1 MTTTCAACHN
11 GTCRWCWAPAHRKLH
26 EGGANPDLAGLA
38 AVADRARPTIGVS
51 PGAWQEAA
59 EVMGSQNASITLAAI
74 LQRAERIRSCGGYLR
89 DLTEKA
95 RAQKFSVWPMVT
107 ALLNARVGALEKAA
121 AGKGAEESSAAQ
133 ERGGCRGAARWIS
146 ATRCATA

>member
-1 MTTTCAACHN
+1 
-11 GTCRWCWAPAHRKLH
+11 
-26 EGGANPDLAGLA
+26 
-38 AVADRARPTIGVS
+38 
-51 PGAWQEAA
+51 
-59 EVMGSQNASITLAAI
+59 MGSQNASITLAAI
-74 LQRAERIRSCGGYLR
+74 LQRAERIRSCRGYLR